1 MVRAFADRELLDK
14 FGMEHVTLEFDGAST
29 PIGSSH
35 MWASARNWARFGQFY
50 LDDGVAG
57 GERILP
63 EGRLFGGLTPGSE
76 TDSYGAA
83 GLGPQSAQRSSLRL
97 RRPFDLADDLRR
109 LLRGHHAANGCCRDP
124 GCGSVVELVA
134 FDEVIIQS
142 WRGDIR
148 PQSRT
153 GQQGILNDQDSSVLA
168 LAVDQPIESH

>member
-1 MVRAFADRELLDK
+1 MAFADRELLDK

-50 LDDGVAG
+50 LDDGVVG

-63 EGRLFGGLTPGSE
+63 EGRPFGGLTPGSE
-76 TDSYGAA
+76 TDSYGAT
-83 GLGPQSAQRSSLRL
+83 GLGAQSAQRSSLRL

-109 LLRGHHAANGCCRDP
+109 LLQGHHAANGCCRDP